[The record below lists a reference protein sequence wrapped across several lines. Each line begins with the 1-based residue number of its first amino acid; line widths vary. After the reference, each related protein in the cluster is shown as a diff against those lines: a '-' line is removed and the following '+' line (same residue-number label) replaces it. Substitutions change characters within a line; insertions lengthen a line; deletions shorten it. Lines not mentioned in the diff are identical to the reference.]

1 MGESAQ
7 TSVAICKPI
16 VAALEPER
24 LNMKFI
30 KDLSIRQLS
39 SRFSVGFALVVVC
52 IAAIGFVNVKTA
64 WQLHADWAENPNDA
78 RLKGTLLHNLNSAIG
93 YGGAIHQFKNFVI
106 RKDTPRLDKVRSGF
120 DSVQETIQKYRT
132 FTVSAKESQA
142 LDDISNVFRQYSEA
156 TTVITAMAKNSMSTN
171 DIDKAVKIDDSPAI
185 AGIHFLETS
194 IGTQL
199 EAHDQSMDSKLLKI
213 YSLTMYG
220 SIASTVML
228 CLLLTSLLIT
238 FRSILQQIG
247 GEPRRINEISRRI
260 ANGDHVDVPVGAD
273 KNSGILGAI
282 LSMQLILRER
292 TEAEQASSAI
302 NERLKQALDN
312 ASSNV
317 MVADTEN
324 IIVFANKSTALL
336 FADKQQQI
344 RSAVPNFK
352 AKDIVGSNIDLF
364 HITPLVQ
371 NDFINNLKDN
381 HRGVVDFGDCY
392 FSISISPVLMN
403 SGERIGTIIEWFDK
417 TEEIKNEAEVQQLIE
432 AAAQGD
438 LGRRVNMQESSEFF
452 RKLGHSMNELM
463 DVNDRAVGEV
473 QRVFASV
480 AGGDLT
486 ARVEGQYQ
494 GVYQQLKDDANAMV
508 SQLTGVIREV
518 KNGAMI
524 VAAASS
530 ELIST
535 NKNLNSTAQ
544 DGAKQAGI
552 ASVAASNV
560 MQNVDAVAN
569 AASDLEA
576 SVTDISRNV
585 NEAVEVA
592 SEAVILA
599 QSTNIQVRKLTTSS
613 SDIGNV
619 IKVID
624 SIAEQTNLLAL
635 NATIEAARAGD
646 AGKGFA
652 VVANEVKELAKG
664 TASATDE
671 IAQKVK
677 AIQDD
682 SDTAVQA
689 IGNISKIIETI
700 SNYQNTISEAVRNQN
715 LATQRISKNAG
726 EAAQVNVEI
735 TRTSERVSEGAKS
748 TVNGLT
754 ELQSSAEELARM
766 AVDLSDLVEGFQVD
780 EFEHRKVT

>member
-1 MGESAQ
+1 M
-7 TSVAICKPI
+7 
-16 VAALEPER
+16 
-24 LNMKFI
+24 NFI

-39 SRFSVGFALVVVC
+39 TRFSVGFALVVVC
-52 IAAIGFVNVKTA
+52 VAAIGFVNVKTA
-64 WQLHADWAENPNDA
+64 GQLHNDWAANPNNA
-78 RLKGTLLHNLNSAIG
+78 RLKGNLLHKLNSAVG
-93 YGGAIHQFKNFVI
+93 YGGAIHQFKNFVL
-106 RKDTPRLDKVRSGF
+106 RKDAPRLDKVHLGF
-120 DSVQETIQKYRT
+120 DTAQETIQKYRAFNLT
-132 FTVSAKESQA
+132 DKESQA
-142 LDDISNVFRQYSEA
+142 LDNISDVFRQYSEA
-156 TTVITAMAKNSMSTN
+156 TTIITAMAKNSMSTN

-185 AGIHFLETS
+185 AGIQLLETS

-199 EAHDQSMDSKLLKI
+199 EAQDQSMDSKLLKI
-213 YSLTMYG
+213 FSLTMYG

-228 CLLLTSLLIT
+228 CLLLTCLLIT

-247 GEPRRINEISRRI
+247 GEPQRIKEISRRI
-260 ANGDHVDVPVGAD
+260 ADGDHVDVPVGAD
-273 KNSGILGAI
+273 NNSGILGAI

-292 TEAEQASSAI
+292 TEAEQASAAI

-324 IIVFANKSTALL
+324 IIVFVNKSTAQL
-336 FADKQQQI
+336 FSDKQQKI
-344 RSAVPNFK
+344 RNAVPNFN
-352 AKDIVGSNIDLF
+352 ASEIVGSNIDLF
-364 HITPLVQ
+364 HNTPLVQ
-371 NDFINNLKDN
+371 NDFINTLKDN

-392 FSISISPVLMN
+392 FSISISPVLMD
-403 SGERIGTIIEWFDK
+403 SGERIGSIIEWFDK

-494 GVYQQLKDDANAMV
+494 GVYQQLKHDANAMV
-508 SQLTGVIREV
+508 SQLTGVIKEV

-576 SVTDISRNV
+576 SVSDISRNV

-599 QSTNIQVRKLTTSS
+599 QSTNTQVRKLTTSS

-689 IGNISKIIETI
+689 IGDISKIIETI

-726 EAAQVNVEI
+726 EAAQGNVEI
-735 TRTSERVSEGAKS
+735 TRTSERVSEGAES

-780 EFEHRKVT
+780 EYEDRKFT